1 MNPDDPSFQ
10 NNQDELLKQ
19 QKMMPPTHDSSFQE
33 KEEEITKKE
42 YENYVEGLL
51 PIDLESANTFEEI
64 KDEEL
69 KIHSEIRFEKSNGMQ
84 DALQYMKQNKE
95 SWVTYLFLT
104 GGLLTLVIGH
114 LFLGSII
121 IGLTAGYHFSYEI
134 VFYLRN
140 LNHLF
145 EGHEHL
151 RFLVLT
157 AVILALFF
165 SIPGIFLGAVVAAV
179 FKHVIYDKSE

>member
-42 YENYVEGLL
+42 YE
-51 PIDLESANTFEEI
+51 
-64 KDEEL
+64 KRDEEL

>member
-42 YENYVEGLL
+42 NE
-51 PIDLESANTFEEI
+51 
-64 KDEEL
+64 KRDEEL

>member
-1 MNPDDPSFQ
+1 MNPNDPSFQ
-10 NNQDELLKQ
+10 NNQDEPLQQ
-19 QKMMPPTHDSSFQE
+19 QKAMPSDRSSFE
-33 KEEEITKKE
+33 VKEEKIVKKE
-42 YENYVEGLL
+42 HE
-51 PIDLESANTFEEI
+51 PQAEEP
-64 KDEEL
+64 
-69 KIHSEIRFEKSNGMQ
+69 KIHSEIRFEKTNGMQ
-84 DALQYMKQNKE
+84 DALQYIKQNKE
-95 SWVTYLFLT
+95 SLVTYLFLT
-104 GGLLTLVIGH
+104 GGLLALVMGH
-114 LFLGSII
+114 LFMGSII

-157 AVILALFF
+157 AVILALLF